1 MKVDGFSIRQ
11 LSCALALTACVS
23 VSARAQTPEPAT
35 LQVTVFD
42 PSGAVIVGAQVH
54 AIDASGAVRTLPT
67 NDRGQAIFEG
77 VTAGRYTVRAESPGF
92 EPGEL
97 TNVRVRGRNTRRD
110 MRLAIQRVS
119 EDLVVGRDPREAR
132 TDPRGDSFVTVLTP
146 EQIAALPD
154 DPDEMEEALTQMAG
168 PGAVMRVNGFR
179 GGRLPPKA
187 QIQSIRFRR
196 NIYAADTHEAGFIM
210 VDISTKPGATSWRST
225 MDIGIRDDAL
235 NARNP
240 IAPVKGDEAQ
250 QRLGISF
257 DGPLKKDR
265 TSIAFNTDG
274 LTSYDSGTILA
285 ATPEGT
291 LSDVFRRP
299 MDRVNFSA
307 RLEHA
312 LTPAHALKAEFQRGT
327 IEQENLGVG
336 NYDLPSRAYSTE
348 QWYHV
353 FRVSES
359 GPIGKR
365 GFSELRFQA
374 IERST
379 SSTPF
384 TTSPT
389 VQVLNAF
396 TDGSAQVGGGRRTTG
411 FELAENF
418 DYTAERHAIR
428 AGFLLEAARYRS
440 DEVRNPWG
448 TFTFSSLDTYE
459 AGRPATFSQRTGDP
473 LVEYSQTQFGWYV
486 QDDIRA
492 RKDLTV
498 SVGLRHEVQ
507 SHLDDWKNFAPRGG
521 ILWSPFRDGKTTFR
535 AGGGIFH
542 DWYEAGTYE
551 QTLRVDGVQ
560 QQDLV
565 ISDPSYPDPFAGTS
579 PSAIPPG
586 RIQDS
591 DDLAMPTILQTSI
604 GVERRVA
611 TGGQL
616 NVSYMN
622 IRGWDILRGINLN
635 APIDGIRP
643 DPTLGNVTEIQSTA
657 RSRTDLFTV
666 NFNYNRMARTRMFA
680 ALNYTLARVRNE
692 SDGALSLPMDNSNP
706 HADWGPGPNDI
717 RHRLTGIF
725 NVPIWKRLR
734 LGSTFRIASAPPYNI
749 TTGFDDNGDTVLNDR
764 PAGVGRNSARADGQI
779 DVTARLSW
787 TFGFG
792 QRTQPEGGP
801 QVQVVRIAGDNIPAG
816 GPVMGVSG
824 NERVRFELYASFQNF
839 LNRTNLVGFSG
850 VMTSPFFGE
859 ATSALPGR
867 RIELGIRVAL

>member
-1 MKVDGFSIRQ
+1 MHRTLIAIGLLLMLCSP
-11 LSCALALTACVS
+11 ALG
-23 VSARAQTPEPAT
+23 QTPEPAT

-54 AIDASGAVRTLPT
+54 TVDAAGVVRTLPT
-67 NDRGQAIFEG
+67 NDRGQAVFEG
-77 VTAGRYTVRAESPGF
+77 LTPGRYTLRAESPGF

-97 TNVRVRGRNTRRD
+97 TNVRVRGRSTRRD

-119 EDLVVGRDPREAR
+119 EDLVVGHDPREAQ
-132 TDPRGDSFVTVLTP
+132 TDPRGDSFATVLTP
-146 EQIAALPD
+146 EQLAALPD

-210 VDISTKPGATSWRST
+210 VDISTKPGAATWRST
-225 MDIGIRDDAL
+225 ADVGIRDDAL
-235 NARNP
+235 NARNAM
-240 IAPVKGDEAQ
+240 APRKGEEAQ

-274 LTSYDSGTILA
+274 LTSYDSGTIVA
-285 ATPEGT
+285 ATPEST

-312 LTPAHALKAEFQRGT
+312 LTPSHALKAEFQRGT
-327 IEQENLGVG
+327 MDQENLGVG
-336 NYDLPSRAYSTE
+336 NYDLRSRAYSTE
-348 QWYHV
+348 QWNHV

-359 GPIGKR
+359 GPVGKR

-379 SSTPF
+379 SSTAL
-384 TTSPT
+384 TTLPT

-396 TDGSAQVGGGRRTTG
+396 TDGSAQVGGGRRTRG
-411 FELAENF
+411 FELAQNF
-418 DYTAERHAIR
+418 DYTAGRHALR
-428 AGFLLEAARYRS
+428 AGFLLEAAKYRS

-448 TFTFSSLDTYE
+448 TFTFSSLDTYD
-459 AGRPATFSQRTGDP
+459 AGRPATFSQRIGDP

-507 SHLDDWKNFAPRGG
+507 THLDDWRNFAPRGG
-521 ILWSPFRDGKTTFR
+521 ILWSPFRDGKTTIR

-542 DWYEAGTYE
+542 EWYEASVYE
-551 QTLRVDGVQ
+551 QTLRVDGVN

-565 ISDPSYPDPFAGTS
+565 ISDPSYPDPFVDTGPA
-579 PSAIPPG
+579 AVPPG
-586 RIQDS
+586 RIQDAAN
-591 DDLAMPTILQTSI
+591 LQMPTILQTSV

-616 NVSYMN
+616 NISYLN
-622 IRGWDILRGINLN
+622 VRGWDILRGINLN

-643 DPTLGNVTEIQSTA
+643 NPTLGNVTEIESTA
-657 RSRTDLFTV
+657 RSRTDMFSV
-666 NFNYNRMARTRMFA
+666 NFNYNRMAPRMFV

-692 SDGALSLPMDNSNP
+692 SDGALSLPMDNANP
-706 HADWGPGPNDI
+706 HADWGPAPNDI
-717 RHRLTGIF
+717 RHRLTGLF
-725 NVPIWKRLR
+725 NLPIWKRLR
-734 LGSTFRIASAPPYNI
+734 LGSTFRAASAPPYNI

-764 PAGVGRNSARADGQI
+764 PAGVGRNSARADAQV

-792 QRTQPEGGP
+792 QRAQTEGGP

-816 GPVMGVSG
+816 GPVMGVAG
-824 NERVRFELYASFQNF
+824 NERVRFELYATFQNF

-859 ATSALPGR
+859 ATSALPAR
-867 RIELGIRVAL
+867 RIELGVRMAL

>member
-1 MKVDGFSIRQ
+1 M
-11 LSCALALTACVS
+11 TATFLRTLVLVLCVS
-23 VSARAQTPEPAT
+23 SVAWAQTPSTTTT
-35 LQVTVFD
+35 LCVTVSD
-42 PSGAVIVGAQVH
+42 PSGAVIVGAQVQVTDP
-54 AIDASGAVRTLPT
+54 AGAVKTQPT
-67 NDRGQAIFEG
+67 GAQGEAVFEG
-77 VTAGRYTVRAESPGF
+77 LAPGRYTIVAESAGF
-92 EPGEL
+92 ERGEL
-97 TNVRVRGRNTRRD
+97 KEVRVRGRETRREL
-110 MRLAIQRVS
+110 RLAIQRVA

-132 TDPRGDSFVTVLTP
+132 TDPRGDSFATVLTP
-146 EQIAALPD
+146 EQIAALPE
-154 DPDEMEEALTQMAG
+154 DPDEMEDTLRELAG

-179 GGRLPPKA
+179 GGRLPPKS

-225 MDIGIRDDAL
+225 FDVGFRDDAL
-235 NARNP
+235 NARNAM
-240 IAPVKGDEAQ
+240 APRKGDEAQ
-250 QRLGISF
+250 QRLGVSL
-257 DGPLKKDR
+257 DGPLKKNK
-265 TSIAFNTDG
+265 TTLAFNTDG
-274 LTSYDSGTILA
+274 TTSYDSSTIVA
-285 ATPEGT
+285 ATPDGET
-291 LSDVFRRP
+291 SDVFRRP
-299 MDRVNFSA
+299 LDRVNFSG

-312 LTPAHALKAEFQRGT
+312 LSSSHTLRGEYQRGT
-327 IEQENLGVG
+327 TDQRNLGVG
-336 NYDLPSRAYSTE
+336 NYDLRTRAYARE
-348 QWYHV
+348 QDDHV
-353 FRVSES
+353 FRLAES
-359 GPIGKR
+359 GSVGAK
-365 GFSELRFQA
+365 GFNELRFQA
-374 IERST
+374 LTRST
-379 SSTPF
+379 SADPF
-384 TTSPT
+384 TTTTT

-396 TDGSAQVGGGRRTTG
+396 TEGSAQIVGGRDTTA
-411 FELAENF
+411 FELADNF
-418 DYTAERHAIR
+418 DYSSGRHATR

-448 TFTFSSLDTYE
+448 TFTFSSLEDYE
-459 AGRPATFSQRTGDP
+459 AGRPATYSQRTGDP
-473 LVEYSQTQFGWYV
+473 LVEFSQVQFGWYV

-521 ILWSPFRDGKTTFR
+521 VLWSPFRDGKTTFR
-535 AGGGIFH
+535 AGGGIFY

-551 QTLRVDGVQ
+551 QTLRVDGIQ

-565 ISDPSYPDPFAGTS
+565 ISNPSYPDPFEGTS

-586 RIQDS
+586 RIQDADS
-591 DDLAMPTILQTSI
+591 LEMPMLLQTSI
-604 GVERRVA
+604 GVERRIA

-622 IRGWDILRGINLN
+622 VRGWDILRGINLN
-635 APIDGIRP
+635 APLDGVRP
-643 DPTLGNVTEIQSTA
+643 DPTLGNVTEIQSNA
-657 RSRTDLFTV
+657 ESRTDLFTV
-666 NFNYNRMARTRMFA
+666 NFNYNRMAPRMFL

-692 SDGALSLPMDNSNP
+692 SDGALSLPMDNANP

-779 DVTARLSW
+779 DVTARLSY

-792 QRTQPEGGP
+792 QRPQTEGGP
-801 QVQVVRIAGDNIPAG
+801 QVQIVRINDNNIPAG
-816 GPVMGVSG
+816 GPVMGVAG
-824 NERVRFELYASFQNF
+824 TERVRFELYAAFQNF

-867 RIELGIRVAL
+867 RMELGVRIAL

>member
-1 MKVDGFSIRQ
+1 M
-11 LSCALALTACVS
+11 TAIFLRTLVLVLCVS
-23 VSARAQTPEPAT
+23 SVAWAQTPSTTTT
-35 LQVTVFD
+35 LRVTVSD
-42 PSGAVIVGAQVH
+42 PSGAVIVGAQVQVTDP
-54 AIDASGAVRTLPT
+54 AGAVKTQPT
-67 NDRGQAIFEG
+67 GAQGEAVFEG
-77 VTAGRYTVRAESPGF
+77 LAPGRYTIVAESAGF
-92 EPGEL
+92 ERGEL
-97 TNVRVRGRNTRRD
+97 KEVRVRGRETRREL
-110 MRLAIQRVS
+110 RLAIQRVA

-132 TDPRGDSFVTVLTP
+132 TDPRGDSFATVLTP
-146 EQIAALPD
+146 EQIAALPE
-154 DPDEMEEALTQMAG
+154 DPDEMEDTLRELAG

-179 GGRLPPKA
+179 GGRLPPKS

-225 MDIGIRDDAL
+225 FDLGFRDDAL
-235 NARNP
+235 NARNAM
-240 IAPVKGDEAQ
+240 APRKGDEAQ
-250 QRLGISF
+250 QRLGVSL
-257 DGPLKKDR
+257 DGPLKKNK
-265 TSIAFNTDG
+265 TTLAFNTDG
-274 LTSYDSGTILA
+274 TTSYDSSTIVA
-285 ATPEGT
+285 ATPDGEI
-291 LSDVFRRP
+291 SDVFRRP
-299 MDRVNFSA
+299 LDRVNFSG

-312 LTPAHALKAEFQRGT
+312 LSSSHTLRGEYQRST
-327 IEQENLGVG
+327 TDQRNLGVG
-336 NYDLPSRAYSTE
+336 NYDLRTRAYARE
-348 QWYHV
+348 QDDHV
-353 FRVSES
+353 FRLAES
-359 GPIGKR
+359 GSVGAK
-365 GFSELRFQA
+365 GFNELRFQA
-374 IERST
+374 LTRST
-379 SSTPF
+379 SSDPF
-384 TTSPT
+384 TTSTT

-396 TDGSAQVGGGRRTTG
+396 TEGSAQIVGGRDTTA
-411 FELAENF
+411 FELADNF
-418 DYTAERHAIR
+418 DYSSGRHAMR

-448 TFTFSSLDTYE
+448 TFTFSSLEDYE
-459 AGRPATFSQRTGDP
+459 AGRPATYSQRTGDP
-473 LVEYSQTQFGWYV
+473 LVEFSQVQFGWYV

-521 ILWSPFRDGKTTFR
+521 LLWSPFRDGKTTFR
-535 AGGGIFH
+535 AGGGIFY

-551 QTLRVDGVQ
+551 QTLRVDGIQ

-565 ISDPSYPDPFAGTS
+565 ISNPSYPDPFEGTS

-586 RIQDS
+586 RIQDA
-591 DDLAMPTILQTSI
+591 DDLDMPTLLQTSI
-604 GVERRVA
+604 GVERRIA

-622 IRGWDILRGINLN
+622 VRGWDILRGINLN
-635 APIDGIRP
+635 APLDGVRP
-643 DPTLGNVTEIQSTA
+643 DPTLGNVTEIQSNA
-657 RSRTDLFTV
+657 ESRTDLFTV
-666 NFNYNRMARTRMFA
+666 NFNYNRMAPRMFL

-692 SDGALSLPMDNSNP
+692 SDGALSLPMDNANP
-706 HADWGPGPNDI
+706 HADWGAGPNDI
-717 RHRLTGIF
+717 RHRLTGIL

-779 DVTARLSW
+779 DVTARLSY

-792 QRTQPEGGP
+792 QRPQTEGGP
-801 QVQVVRIAGDNIPAG
+801 QVQIVRINDNNIPAG
-816 GPVMGVSG
+816 GPVMGVAG
-824 NERVRFELYASFQNF
+824 TERVRFELYAAFQNF

-867 RIELGIRVAL
+867 RVELGVRIAV

>member
-1 MKVDGFSIRQ
+1 MSKRVGH
-11 LSCALALTACVS
+11 LLGALMVCCLAHSLAW
-23 VSARAQTPEPAT
+23 AQTPAT
-35 LQVTVFD
+35 SSLRVTVSD
-42 PSGAVIVGAQVH
+42 PSGAVIVGAQVQVT
-54 AIDASGAVRTLPT
+54 DPSGAVKTQPT
-67 NDRGQAIFEG
+67 GAQGEAIFEG
-77 VTAGRYTVRAESPGF
+77 LAPGRYTIAAESAGF
-92 EPGEL
+92 ERGEL
-97 TNVRVRGRNTRRD
+97 KDVRVRGRETRREL
-110 MRLAIQRVS
+110 RLAIERVA
-119 EDLVVGRDPREAR
+119 EDLVVGRDPRESR
-132 TDPRGDSFVTVLTP
+132 TDPRGDSFATVLTP
-146 EQIAALPD
+146 EQIAVLPE
-154 DPDEMEEALTQMAG
+154 DPDEMEDALRELAG

-225 MDIGIRDDAL
+225 LDVGFRDDAL
-235 NARNP
+235 NARNAM
-240 IAPVKGDEAQ
+240 APRKGDESQ
-250 QRLGISF
+250 QRLGVSL
-257 DGPLKKDR
+257 DGPLKKNK
-265 TSIAFNTDG
+265 TTLAFSTDG
-274 LTSYDSGTILA
+274 TTSYDSSTIVA
-285 ATPEGT
+285 ATPDGEI
-291 LSDVFRRP
+291 SDVFRRP
-299 MDRVNFSA
+299 LDRINFSG

-312 LTPAHALKAEFQRGT
+312 LSSSHTLRSEYQQGTTDQR
-327 IEQENLGVG
+327 NLGVG
-336 NYDLPSRAYSTE
+336 NYDLRTRAYSRD
-348 QWYHV
+348 QDDHV
-353 FRVSES
+353 FRLAETGSV
-359 GPIGKR
+359 GAK
-365 GFSELRFQA
+365 GFNELRFQA
-374 IERST
+374 LTRST
-379 SSTPF
+379 SSDPF
-384 TTSPT
+384 TTATT

-396 TDGSAQVGGGRRTTG
+396 TEGSAQIVGGRDTTA
-411 FELAENF
+411 FELADNF
-418 DYTAERHAIR
+418 DYSSGRHAMR

-440 DEVRNPWG
+440 DEVRNPFG
-448 TFTFSSLDTYE
+448 TFTFSSLEDYE

-473 LVEYSQTQFGWYV
+473 LVEFSQIQFGWYV

-507 SHLDDWKNFAPRGG
+507 SHLDWKNFAPRGG

-535 AGGGIFH
+535 VGGGIFY

-565 ISDPSYPDPFAGTS
+565 ISNPSYPDPFAGTS

-586 RIQDS
+586 RIQDA
-591 DDLAMPTILQTSI
+591 DDLEMPTLLQSSI
-604 GVERRVA
+604 GVERRIA

-616 NVSYMN
+616 NISYMN
-622 IRGWDILRGINLN
+622 IRGWNILRGINLN
-635 APIDGIRP
+635 APVDGVRP

-657 RSRTDLFTV
+657 ESRTDLFTV
-666 NFNYNRMARTRMFA
+666 NFNYNRMAPRMFL

-692 SDGALSLPMDNSNP
+692 SDGALSLPMDNADP

-764 PAGVGRNSARADGQI
+764 PVGIGRNSARADGQI
-779 DVTARLSW
+779 DVTARLSY

-792 QRTQPEGGP
+792 QRQQTEGGP
-801 QVQVVRIAGDNIPAG
+801 QVQVVRISDNNIPAG
-816 GPVMGVSG
+816 GPVMGVAG
-824 NERVRFELYASFQNF
+824 TERVRFELYAAFQNF

-867 RIELGIRVAL
+867 RVELGVRIAL